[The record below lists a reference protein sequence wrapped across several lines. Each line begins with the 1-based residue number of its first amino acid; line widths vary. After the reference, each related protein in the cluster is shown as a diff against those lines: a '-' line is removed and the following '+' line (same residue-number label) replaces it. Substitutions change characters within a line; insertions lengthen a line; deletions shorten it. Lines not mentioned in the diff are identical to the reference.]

1 MAILDLVESGHEH
14 VTDARHELERVREV
28 LDRTDA
34 VLGVTDEAL
43 ESAESAIV
51 ATRRAT
57 PYLLVGL
64 GLVAAAAVGYV
75 LWRRSRRDS
84 DD

>member
-1 MAILDLVESGHEH
+1 VKCS
-14 VTDARHELERVREV
+14 T
-28 LDRTDA
+28 

>member
-1 MAILDLVESGHEH
+1 
-14 VTDARHELERVREV
+14 
-28 LDRTDA
+28 
-34 VLGVTDEAL
+34 
-43 ESAESAIV
+43 V